1 RGLFLGEHTNCC
13 QHPGEAGSA
22 CAWFGQ
28 ENARSGF
35 FVVENKAKEIVAQ
48 SWAWISDQNGLVFDS
63 LEAKGLGSRA
73 DAVSKIYQAAA
84 N

>member
-1 RGLFLGEHTNCC
+1 MAAADYPKHEQRFLDSLDTPSPFPLEKSWNVENLTGRFLPRSDPRGLFLGEHTHCC

-35 FVVENKAKEIVAQ
+35 FVVEN
-48 SWAWISDQNGLVFDS
+48 
-63 LEAKGLGSRA
+63 
-73 DAVSKIYQAAA
+73 
-84 N
+84 